1 MRNIQAITALHR
13 AFGQGEVV
21 NAIENIGFP
30 AAIQSQKTVDL
41 WTKDQAGFKVIF
53 KLDEVK
59 GLQKHGSG
67 NYLSGSLIFRSGLL
81 YLGPK
86 IAYFD

>member
-1 MRNIQAITALHR
+1 MGNIQAVAALYCT
-13 AFGQGEVV
+13 FGEGHIMDS
-21 NAIENIGFP
+21 IEDIGF
-30 AAIQSQKTVDL
+30 ATSIQPQKTIDL
-41 WTKDQAGFKVIF
+41 WTEDQVGFKVIF